1 MRKKKILIASFD
13 LEVGGIERSLL
24 GLLENF
30 DYAKYDVDLMLYS
43 HTGDFMKFLPD
54 NGYRLLP
61 ENPKYAT
68 FRKGIATVA
77 KSGYPLLAFKRLRAR
92 LYADKMLKNGVPE
105 GKTPEFCQA
114 QKCWDYTIDSMPKLD
129 GEYDVAI
136 SFMWPH
142 HFVAKKVKAKKKFAW
157 IHSDYTKAFYDAPAD
172 EKIWQ
177 VFDKIVGVSDDV
189 GKKLCEVFPS
199 LEPKTTFVENLLSQ
213 EFVRA
218 QARENIDTGDM
229 TVEDGEISLVSVG
242 RLTHQK
248 AFDVAIEVL
257 KKMLDDGYKVKWF
270 VIGYGSDEEM
280 LRNKAKEFGVEDKF
294 VLLGKKLNVY
304 PYVDKADLYAQPS
317 RYEGKAV
324 TIREAQMLGKACVVT
339 NFPTAGSQVEDGVD
353 AVLCGMSVDDIAKAI
368 ENMIDDS
375 ELRKR
380 IEATAYSRD
389 YGNLDEINKLYALI
403 EEEI

>member
-1 MRKKKILIASFD
+1 MEKKKILIASFD

-30 DYAKYDVDLMLYS
+30 DYSKYDVDLMLYS

-68 FRKGIATVA
+68 FRKGISDVLKA
-77 KSGYPLLAFKRLRAR
+77 GYPMLALKRLRAR
-92 LYADKMLKNGVPE
+92 RFAQKMLRDGIPE
-105 GKTPEFCQA
+105 GKTAEFCQG
-114 QKCWDYTIDSMPKLD
+114 QKCWDYTIDSLPELE

-172 EKIWQ
+172 EKIWEM
-177 VFDKIVGVSDDV
+177 FDKIVGVSEDSRRM
-189 GKKLCEVFPS
+189 LCEVFPK

-218 QARENIDTGDM
+218 QAKEPLDTSDM

-248 AFDVAIEVL
+248 AFDVAAEVCR
-257 KKMLDDGYKVKWF
+257 KILDDGYKVKWF
-270 VIGYGSDEEM
+270 VIGYGSDEAFI
-280 LRNKAKEFGVEDKF
+280 RSKAEEFNVSDKF
-294 VLLGKKLNVY
+294 ILLGKKLNVY
-304 PYVDKADLYAQPS
+304 PYVDKADLYVQPS

-353 AVLCGMSVDDIAKAI
+353 AVICGMEVADIANAI
-368 ENMIDDS
+368 EKLIDDT
-375 ELRKR
+375 ELRER
-380 IEATAYSRD
+380 IETIAYSRD
-389 YGNLDEINKLYALI
+389 YGNLDEINKLYDLI
-403 EEEI
+403 EE

>member
-1 MRKKKILIASFD
+1 MAKKKILITSFD

-30 DYAKYDVDLMLYS
+30 DYSKYDVDLMLFS
-43 HTGDFMKFLPD
+43 HTGDFMKFLPN

-61 ENPKYAT
+61 QISKYAT
-68 FRKGIATVA
+68 FRMGIAGVA
-77 KSGYPLLAFKRLRAR
+77 KAGFPLIAFKRLRAR

-114 QKCWDYTIDSMPKLD
+114 QKCWDYTIKSMPELE

-142 HFVAKKVKAKKKFAW
+142 HFVAYKVKAKKKLAW

-177 VFDKIVGVSDDV
+177 MFDKIVGVSEDV
-189 GKKLCEVFPS
+189 GKALCEVFPS
-199 LEPKTTFVENLLSQ
+199 LESKTTFVENLLSQ

-218 QARENIDTGDM
+218 QARENIDTSDM
-229 TVEDGEISLVSVG
+229 TVDSGEVSLVSVG
-242 RLTHQK
+242 RLSHQK
-248 AFDVAIEVL
+248 AFDVAVDVL
-257 KKMLDDGYKVKWF
+257 KKMLDDGYRVKWF
-270 VIGYGSDEEM
+270 IIGYGSDEEM
-280 LRNKAKEFGVEDKF
+280 IRNKAKALGVDDKF
-294 VLLGKKLNVY
+294 ILLGKKINVY
-304 PYVDKADLYAQPS
+304 PYVAKADLYAQPS

-353 AVLCGMSVDDIAKAI
+353 AVLCGMSVDEIAAAI
-368 ENMIDDS
+368 ENMIDDN
-375 ELRKR
+375 ELRSR
-380 IEATAYSRD
+380 IESTAYSRD

-403 EEEI
+403 EE

>member
-1 MRKKKILIASFD
+1 MEKKKILIVSFD

-24 GLLENF
+24 GLLEHF
-30 DYAKYDVDLMLYS
+30 DYSKYDVDLMLYS

-61 ENPKYAT
+61 EIPQYAT
-68 FRKGIATVA
+68 FRKGIVETIKAGHPFIALRRIIA
-77 KSGYPLLAFKRLRAR
+77 KLAAK
-92 LYADKMLKNGVPE
+92 KMMRNGVPE
-105 GKTPEFCQA
+105 GKVAAEFCQV
-114 QKCWDYTIDSMPKLD
+114 QKYWDYTINCLPKLE

-142 HFVAKKVKAKKKFAW
+142 HFVAKKVNAKKKFAW

-172 EKIWQ
+172 EKIWNM
-177 VFDKIVGVSDDV
+177 FDKIVGVSEDSRRM
-189 GKKLCEVFPS
+189 LCEVLPS

-218 QARENIDTGDM
+218 QANEDIDTSDM

-248 AFDVAIEVL
+248 AFDVAAEVCRRII
-257 KKMLDDGYKVKWF
+257 DDGYKVKWF
-270 VIGYGSDEEM
+270 VIGYGSDEE
-280 LRNKAKEFGVEDKF
+280 LIKSKAAEFGVSDKF
-294 VLLGKKLNVY
+294 ILLGKKLNVY
-304 PYVDKADLYAQPS
+304 PYVKKADLYVQPS

-324 TIREAQMLGKACVVT
+324 TIREAQMLGKACVIT

-353 AVLCGMSVDDIAKAI
+353 AVICGMKVEEIARAV
-368 ENMIDDS
+368 ETLIDDT
-375 ELRKR
+375 ELRSR
-380 IEATAYSRD
+380 IESTAYGRD
-389 YGNLDEINKLYALI
+389 YGNLEEINKIYSLI
-403 EEEI
+403 EE

>member
-1 MRKKKILIASFD
+1 MEKKKILIASFD

-30 DYAKYDVDLMLYS
+30 DYSKYDVDLMLYS

-68 FRKGIATVA
+68 FRKGIAGVA
-77 KSGYPLLAFKRLRAR
+77 KSGYPFLAFKRLRAR
-92 LYADKMLKNGVPE
+92 LYAEKMLKDGIPE

-114 QKCWDYTIDSMPKLD
+114 QKCWDYTIDSMPELD

-157 IHSDYTKAFYDAPAD
+157 IHSDYTKAFYDASAD

-177 VFDKIVGVSDDV
+177 VFDKIVGVSEDSRRM
-189 GKKLCEVFPS
+189 LCEVFPS

-218 QARENIDTGDM
+218 QARENIDTSDM

-257 KKMLDDGYKVKWF
+257 KKMLDDCYKVKWF
-270 VIGYGSDEEM
+270 VIGYGSDEQM
-280 LRNKAKEFGVEDKF
+280 LKAKAKEFGVEDKF

-353 AVLCGMSVDDIAKAI
+353 AVLCGMGIDEIAKAI
-368 ENMIDDS
+368 ENLIDDS

-389 YGNLDEINKLYALI
+389 YGNLEEINKLYALI

>member
-1 MRKKKILIASFD
+1 MAKKKILIASFD

-24 GLLENF
+24 GLLEHF
-30 DYAKYDVDLMLYS
+30 DYSRYDVDLMLYS

-68 FRKGIATVA
+68 FRKGIAGVA
-77 KSGYPLLAFKRLRAR
+77 KAGYPLLAFKRLRAR
-92 LYADKMLKNGVPE
+92 LYADKMLKNGIPD

-114 QKCWDYTIDSMPKLD
+114 QKCWDYTIDSMPELD

-142 HFVAKKVKAKKKFAW
+142 HFVAKKVRAKKKLAW
-157 IHSDYTKAFYDAPAD
+157 IHSDYTKAFYDASAD

-177 VFDKIVGVSDDV
+177 MFDKIVGVSEDV
-189 GKKLCEVFPS
+189 GKMLCEVFPS

-218 QARENIDTGDM
+218 QAREDIDTSDM
-229 TVEDGEISLVSVG
+229 TVDDGEISLVSVG

-248 AFDVAIEVL
+248 AFDVAVEVL
-257 KKMLDDGYKVKWF
+257 RRILDDGYRVKWF
-270 VIGYGSDEEM
+270 IIGYGTDEEM
-280 LRNKAKEFGVEDKF
+280 IRNKARELNVEDKF
-294 VLLGKKLNVY
+294 ILLGKKINVY

-353 AVLCGMSVDDIAKAI
+353 AVLCGMSVEEIAKAI
-368 ENMIDDS
+368 ENMIDDT
-375 ELRKR
+375 ELRNR
-380 IEATAYSRD
+380 IAATAYSRN
-389 YGNLDEINKLYALI
+389 YGNLEEINKLYNLI
-403 EEEI
+403 EE

>member
-1 MRKKKILIASFD
+1 MAKKKILIASFD

-24 GLLENF
+24 GLLEHF
-30 DYAKYDVDLMLYS
+30 DYSRYDVDLMLYS

-68 FRKGIATVA
+68 FRKGIAGVA
-77 KSGYPLLAFKRLRAR
+77 KAGYPLLAFKRLRAR
-92 LYADKMLKNGVPE
+92 LYADKMLKNGIPD

-114 QKCWDYTIDSMPKLD
+114 QKCWDYTIDSMPELD

-142 HFVAKKVKAKKKFAW
+142 HFVAKKVRAKKKLAW
-157 IHSDYTKAFYDAPAD
+157 IHSDYTKAFYDASAD

-177 VFDKIVGVSDDV
+177 MFDKIVGVSQDV
-189 GKKLCEVFPS
+189 CKMLCEVFPS
-199 LEPKTTFVENLLSQ
+199 LEPKMTFVENLLSQ

-218 QARENIDTGDM
+218 QAKEDIDTSDM
-229 TVEDGEISLVSVG
+229 AVEDNEISIVSVG
-242 RLTHQK
+242 RYVYAK

-257 KKMLDDGYKVKWF
+257 RKMLDDGYKVKWF

-280 LRNKAKEFGVEDKF
+280 LKAKAREFCVEDKF
-294 VLLGKKLNVY
+294 ILLGKKLNVY

-353 AVLCGMSVDDIAKAI
+353 AVLCGMGIEDIAKAI
-368 ENMIDDS
+368 ENMIDDT
-375 ELRKR
+375 ELRER
-380 IEATAYSRD
+380 IEKTAYSRD
-389 YGNLDEINKLYALI
+389 YGNLEEINKLYALI

>member
-1 MRKKKILIASFD
+1 MSKKKILIASFD

-24 GLLENF
+24 GLLEHF
-30 DYAKYDVDLMLYS
+30 DYSKYDVDLMLYS

-68 FRKGIATVA
+68 FRKGIAGVA
-77 KSGYPLLAFKRLRAR
+77 KAGHPLLALKRLKAR
-92 LYADKMLKNGVPE
+92 LYADKMLKNGIPE

-114 QKCWDYTIDSMPKLD
+114 QKCWDYTIDSLPELE

-142 HFVAKKVKAKKKFAW
+142 HFVAYKVKAKKKFAW

-177 VFDKIVGVSDDV
+177 MFDKIVGVSEDV
-189 GKKLCEVFPS
+189 GKALCEVFPS

-218 QARENIDTGDM
+218 QAKESVDISDMMLENG
-229 TVEDGEISLVSVG
+229 VFALVSVG
-242 RLTHQK
+242 RLVYAK
-248 AFDVAIEVL
+248 AFDLAVEVCR
-257 KKMLDDGYKVKWF
+257 KVLDDGYNVKWF
-270 VIGYGSDEEM
+270 IIGYGGDEE
-280 LRNKAKEFGVEDKF
+280 LIKNRIKDFNVEDKF
-294 VLLGKKLNVY
+294 ILLGKKINVY
-304 PYVDKADLYAQPS
+304 PYVERADLYVQPS
-317 RYEGKAV
+317 RFEGKAV

-339 NFPTAGSQVEDGVD
+339 NFPTAGSQVEDGID
-353 AVLCGMSVDDIAKAI
+353 AMLCGMSVEDIAAAI
-368 ENMIDDS
+368 EKMIDDS
-375 ELRKR
+375 ELRNR
-380 IEATAYSRD
+380 IAATAYSRD
-389 YGNLDEINKLYALI
+389 YGNLEEINKLYDLI
-403 EEEI
+403 EE

>member
-1 MRKKKILIASFD
+1 MKKKKILIVSFD

-30 DYAKYDVDLMLYS
+30 DYSKYDVDLMLYS

-68 FRKGIATVA
+68 FRKGIAGVVKA
-77 KSGYPLLAFKRLRAR
+77 GYPLLAFKRLRAR
-92 LYADKMLKNGVPE
+92 LYAEKMLKNGVPE

-114 QKCWDYTIDSMPKLD
+114 QKCWDYAINSMPELE

-177 VFDKIVGVSDDV
+177 TFDKIVGVSE
-189 GKKLCEVFPS
+189 GSRRMFCEVFPS
-199 LEPKTTFVENLLSQ
+199 LEPKTTFIENLLSQ

-218 QARENIDTGDM
+218 QARENIDTSDM
-229 TVEDGEISLVSVG
+229 TVEDGEISIVSVG
-242 RLTHQK
+242 RYVYAK
-248 AFDVAIEVL
+248 AFDVAVEVL
-257 KKMLDDGYKVKWF
+257 RKMFDDGYNVKWF

-280 LRNKAKEFGVEDKF
+280 LRNKAKEFGVEDRF
-294 VLLGKKLNVY
+294 ILLGKKLNVY

-317 RYEGKAV
+317 RFEGKSV
-324 TIREAQMLGKACVVT
+324 TIREAQMLGKACIVT

-353 AVLCGMSVDDIAKAI
+353 AVICGMEIDDIAKAI
-368 ENMIDDS
+368 ENMIDDT